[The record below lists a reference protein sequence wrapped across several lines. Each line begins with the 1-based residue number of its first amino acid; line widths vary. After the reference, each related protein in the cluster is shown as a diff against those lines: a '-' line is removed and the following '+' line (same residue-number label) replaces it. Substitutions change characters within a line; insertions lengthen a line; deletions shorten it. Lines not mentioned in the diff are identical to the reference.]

1 MANIIQSQSTSHQ
14 PQILTAS
21 VFPSVYH
28 FIITSICTNENCILI
43 ATDFG
48 AVYKADLEAA
58 SVHKIAQVGSGWK
71 ISSRDKLA
79 VLSSLNGEIH
89 LIDTHSEAVL
99 QTIKAHDAGVRCLE
113 FLDDSTI
120 ISGSKDSYLRIWAL
134 KGDSME
140 RRKTLTGHT
149 AEIRCLFAGDNLI
162 ISGSLDNN
170 ARVWNAETGECIH
183 VLQGHTSGI
192 HFVKK
197 NRNRAVTSAE
207 DGYIRVWNLTTGLCE
222 AILDGYGSK
231 EVRVAPVYL
240 ARDTLFAGTKNGC
253 AQSWNLNTLPPV
265 CSVLSTALES
275 LPMDLAVSESSLVYG
290 TVAGAVYVV
299 NITSGETVRYWEGDT
314 GARNIFRV
322 GFSREQKPV
331 AVYLQGGSIHV
342 AIF

>member
-1 MANIIQSQSTSHQ
+1 MENIIQAPSTNHQ

-28 FIITSICTNENCILI
+28 FIITSICTSGNSILI

-48 AVYKADLEAA
+48 AVYKADLEAG

-71 ISSRDKLA
+71 IISRDKLA

-89 LIDTHSEAVL
+89 LLDSRSEAVV

-113 FLDDSTI
+113 FLDDRTF
-120 ISGSKDSYLRIWAL
+120 ISGSKDRSLRIWAL
-134 KGDSME
+134 KDESIE

-149 AEIRCLFAGDNLI
+149 AEVRCLFADDNLI

-197 NRNRAVTSAE
+197 DGNRAVTSAE

-222 AILDGYGSK
+222 AILDGYGPK

-240 ARDTLFAGTKNGC
+240 ARDTLFAGTKNG
-253 AQSWNLNTLPPV
+253 AVQSWNLNKLPPV
-265 CSVLSTALES
+265 CSVLFTALES
-275 LPMDLAVSESSLVYG
+275 LPMDLAVSESSLVCG
-290 TVAGAVYVV
+290 TVAGAVHCV
-299 NITSGETVRYWEGDT
+299 NITSGETVKYWEGET

-322 GFSREQKPV
+322 GFSGEQRPV
-331 AVYLQGGSIHV
+331 VVYLQGGSIHV